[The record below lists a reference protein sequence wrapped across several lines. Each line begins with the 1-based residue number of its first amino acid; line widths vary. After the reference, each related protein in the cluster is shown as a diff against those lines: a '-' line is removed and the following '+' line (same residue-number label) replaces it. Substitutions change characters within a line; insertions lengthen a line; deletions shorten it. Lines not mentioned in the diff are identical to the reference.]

1 MKTNRIDAAPTDDLE
16 QRAIEALRALLGQ
29 VSVVKLKEI
38 RREPHGPVLARVDVL
53 GHSHTLACD
62 IEPNGQPETLRAR
75 LRELRDG
82 ILQYDGAATP
92 VLIAPYLSPE
102 AQAVCK
108 ECAAGFLD
116 LQGNARLA
124 LGEFFIGKR
133 ALTPRS
139 PRRPSSRAAGARS
152 LRRLPASRPTA
163 PAGRSVAFGG

>member
-1 MKTNRIDAAPTDDLE
+1 MKTNRISAVPRGDLE
-16 QRAIEALRALLGQ
+16 LRAIEALRALLGQ

-38 RREPHGPVLARVDVL
+38 RREPHGPMLARVDVL

-62 IEPNGQPETLRAR
+62 IEPDGQPETLRAH

-82 ILQYDGAATP
+82 AMQYDGAATP

-108 ECAAGFLD
+108 ECETGFLD

-133 ALTPRS
+133 ALTPPS
-139 PRRPSSRAAGARS
+139 PRRPPNRAAGVRA
-152 LRRLPASRPTA
+152 LRRLPASHSTA
-163 PAGRSVAFGG
+163 PAGRSAAFSG